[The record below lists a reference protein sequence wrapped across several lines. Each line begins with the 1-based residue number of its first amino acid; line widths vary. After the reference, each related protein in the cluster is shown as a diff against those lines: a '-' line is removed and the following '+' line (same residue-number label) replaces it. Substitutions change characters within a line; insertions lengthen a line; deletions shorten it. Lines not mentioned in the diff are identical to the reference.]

1 MNLLL
6 AIIVS
11 AAIDSTAIYIGDQT
25 DMHLRA
31 TIESTEQVALP
42 RYGEILIDGIE
53 IVERTGVD
61 TTVLQDGR
69 VQLNQTLTL
78 TAFSDSLFFIPPQP
92 FVSGEDT
99 LWSDGMSLNVVQPF
113 EIDTTLA
120 ITDIKPLQRAPIWWW
135 GIIRWVLLAI
145 GCILLGIGAWY
156 FIKWAMHRKKGGEL
170 QLAEVEKRPAEEVAL
185 EKLDKIKAE
194 KIWQEGKVKEYHTEL
209 TDVIREYIGRR
220 YEVKSTEKTSDET
233 LRELK
238 PLMGEQKELFERL
251 RKMLSL
257 ADLVKFAKWHTTP
270 DENES
275 ALLTA
280 YDFVH
285 ETTAAPTEGEQKE
298 EEDMFT
304 LEKSH

>member
-1 MNLLL
+1 M
-6 AIIVS
+6 
-11 AAIDSTAIYIGDQT
+11 
-25 DMHLRA
+25 
-31 TIESTEQVALP
+31 
-42 RYGEILIDGIE
+42 
-53 IVERTGVD
+53 
-61 TTVLQDGR
+61 
-69 VQLNQTLTL
+69 
-78 TAFSDSLFFIPPQP
+78 
-92 FVSGEDT
+92 
-99 LWSDGMSLNVVQPF
+99 
-113 EIDTTLA
+113 
-120 ITDIKPLQRAPIWWW
+120 
-135 GIIRWVLLAI
+135 
-145 GCILLGIGAWY
+145 
-156 FIKWAMHRKKGGEL
+156 
-170 QLAEVEKRPAEEVAL
+170 
-185 EKLDKIKAE
+185 
-194 KIWQEGKVKEYHTEL
+194 KEYQTEL

-238 PLMGEQKELFERL
+238 PLMAEQKELFERL

-280 YDFVH
+280 YDFVN